1 MTTFLITP
9 TVAATAEAG
18 QKFMGHLVTRARL
31 SARITF
37 AAILTVVAGGW
48 LYWIDSDGF
57 TSAWERSGPGIGFG
71 IGAFAALI
79 GFGFGLLVG
88 KNATLISKLA
98 VQGTGQPSP
107 ELLGR
112 IKSAGSKMRMANG
125 VSTAALIVALVCM
138 ATARY
143 WLF

>member
-1 MTTFLITP
+1 MTFFFITP

-18 QKFMGHLVTRARL
+18 QKFMGHLVTQARL
-31 SARITF
+31 TARLTL
-37 AAILTVVAGGW
+37 AAILTALAGGW
-48 LYWIDSDGF
+48 LYWIDSQGF

-71 IGAFAALI
+71 VGAMASLV

-88 KNATLISKLA
+88 KNATVMAKLA
-98 VQGTGQPSP
+98 AEEARQPSP
-107 ELLGR
+107 ELVGR
-112 IKSAGSKMRMANG
+112 IKSAGNQMAMAST